1 MTITSQREQ
10 RIDPIAREQ
19 QRVEHLVLGR
29 ARPAP
34 VIGPKPKGLSKAEW
48 RVRKEALRARG
59 GELLPGVEESVQLI
73 ETYGGK
79 QGTPE
84 TLAKFDQRHRR
95 SGAIARLYASRAIDA
110 DQLAAA
116 DSIATAYRAVTAD
129 APLRTASWE
138 TRTAT
143 SGGPGG
149 HDWLLFSRTLDD
161 LAMEWWLASIQQP
174 HAMVAIIA
182 CDLGLTIAAKRYAL
196 SVPRTRDLV
205 RAALTT
211 WFNRFGRAAV
221 AGD

>member
-1 MTITSQREQ
+1 MTITTQ
-10 RIDPIAREQ
+10 REQ
-19 QRVEHLVLGR
+19 QRIDHLVLGR
-29 ARPAP
+29 PRPAP
-34 VIGPKPKGLSKAEW
+34 VVGPKPKGLSKAEW
-48 RVRKEALRARG
+48 RVLKEELRARG
-59 GELLPGVEESVQLI
+59 GELLPGVEEHVLLL
-73 ETYGGK
+73 EAYGGK

-84 TLAKFDQRHRR
+84 TLAAFDKRHRR

-129 APLRTASWE
+129 ASLRTASWE

-143 SGGPGG
+143 GGGPGG
-149 HDWLLFSRTLDD
+149 YDWPLFSRTLDD